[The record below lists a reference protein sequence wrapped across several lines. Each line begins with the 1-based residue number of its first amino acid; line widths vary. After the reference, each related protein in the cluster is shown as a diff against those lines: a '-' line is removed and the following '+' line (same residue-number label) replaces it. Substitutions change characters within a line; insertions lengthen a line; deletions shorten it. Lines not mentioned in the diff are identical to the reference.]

1 MISLENKVDKEG
13 IEGSVV
19 MADNEA
25 ASSGEATGRSR
36 IKNEPKRPLQL
47 ELGISK
53 SLAAMGLAH
62 YSTNARSL
70 PTILLLLLLM
80 VIDLK
85 RL

>member
-1 MISLENKVDKEG
+1 MMTQVGKPL
-13 IEGSVV
+13 
-19 MADNEA
+19 AL
-25 ASSGEATGRSR
+25 GELSR
-36 IKNEPKRPLQL
+36 IKNEPKRSLQL

-70 PTILLLLLLM
+70 PTILFLLLM